1 MEITSFDDL
10 LQAARQQPEP
20 QRLLFVFAASG
31 VPDDATP
38 AQKASHARGEGG
50 ELTPILCV
58 DKTPDALSSFT
69 SLVDESRETGQDWQV
84 VFVAAMA
91 DQSAFLPDNKDV
103 DEAFQRMTQMIKY
116 GTVGSLL
123 AFDHSGEPIVF
134 GAA

>member
-1 MEITSFDDL
+1 MDITCFDDL

-58 DKTPDALSSFT
+58 DKTPTELGDFAAL
-69 SLVDESRETGQDWQV
+69 VEESRRTGQDWQV

-91 DQSAFLPDNKDV
+91 DQSAYLPDQKDV
-103 DEAFQRMTQMIKY
+103 DLAFQRMTQMIKY
-116 GTVGSLL
+116 GSVSSML
-123 AFDHSGEPIVF
+123 AFNREGDPLVF

>member
-1 MEITSFDDL
+1 MNITCFDDL
-10 LQAARQQPEP
+10 LRAARQQPEP

-50 ELTPILCV
+50 ELTPLLCV
-58 DKTPDALSSFT
+58 DKTPAELTDFQALAQ
-69 SLVDESRETGQDWQV
+69 ESRQTGQDWQV

-91 DQSAFLPDNKDV
+91 DQSAYLPDNKDV
-103 DEAFQRMTQMIKY
+103 DLAFQRMTQMIKY
-116 GTVGSLL
+116 GAIGSLM
-123 AFDHSGEPIVF
+123 AFDRGGDPLVF

>member
-116 GTVGSLL
+116 GTIGSLL
-123 AFDHSGEPIVF
+123 AFDHSGDPIVF
-134 GAA
+134 GAT